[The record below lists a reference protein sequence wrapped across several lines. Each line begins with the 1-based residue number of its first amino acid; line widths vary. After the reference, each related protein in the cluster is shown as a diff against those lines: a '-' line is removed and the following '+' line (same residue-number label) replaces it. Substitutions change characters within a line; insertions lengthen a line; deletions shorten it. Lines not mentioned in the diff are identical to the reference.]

1 MRRAATVVS
10 LFALLVWTR
19 AALSDGMFMPAK
31 LSPRVAGQTGVAS
44 TAQKAVIIDMLQGEE
59 ILLLQTTYQGPA
71 DDFAWV
77 IPVPGLPG
85 KNDVFSAS
93 PEFLDVVFG
102 QTTPRIHT
110 EMDDPVPSVSF
121 AGGPDFA
128 SSLRATAGFVGHQPE
143 VFVHQRMQVGMY
155 DAAVLSATGA
165 GVLTRWLLENDFQV
179 PQNAT
184 ELLATYVEKSWYFV
198 ALRIMP
204 EEIARSAVAEDVDP
218 IGIRFKTDRLV
229 FPLTI
234 SRASSREETEILLV
248 IMADG
253 AVRCDQLPSVSL
265 PLGQTFDPGESYAT
279 IRRAALQ
286 TRGPGVIVEYTG
298 GRPMP
303 YRDMDFVRD
312 LRRPL
317 HERGLTALQ
326 GTRLWTVLD
335 NRQMEDLTFSPIQ
348 AEPAAV
354 EVTRYALVRR
364 GWSTWLLHSTP
375 GVILLLA
382 CFGALLFLLMSVVD
396 IGQAAFTPKRTR
408 IILWTALSFMVLN
421 WLICPIGFVVI
432 PFMLLGFAAEA
443 RATQKPG
450 APMSTTTRPLLAAD
464 IRWLLSTLGFFI
476 IGLTTVACFLAPGSF
491 FEDDYLGRR
500 IAVLLTG
507 QMAAIPALIVIAAL
521 VAWVWQVCIAL
532 RPALE
537 DRGFLRRA
545 APFAIVALLLVWA
558 ALARAYRSDVFLPM
572 PGFMAPAFLM
582 GILGTGAVALATMA
596 WAALVAVLLQIMSA
610 PERVQEQAKLLAIT
624 TVLVIVTMFLTEFA
638 IPPLDE
644 AHAGMISPRRV
655 SYTTLDKALTD
666 LDDAMLA
673 FLEDHGCYPAKLA
686 DLTAAARPDHG
697 VDASGNRVKLAGT
710 WVQPYLSDL
719 PMDPLT
725 RSRDTWVYEPT
736 GSPMV
741 DSGGYTIVITQKQP
755 LYQEMRQPFYR
766 SYGEWSEGPLD
777 QPLRY
782 YPEAD

>member
-10 LFALLVWTR
+10 LLAMLVSMR
-19 AALSDGMFMPAK
+19 AALSDGMFMPPK
-31 LSPRVAGQTGVAS
+31 MSPRVAGQTGVAS

-102 QTTPRIHT
+102 QTTPRIWT
-110 EMDDPVPSVSF
+110 TMDDPVSSVSF
-121 AGGPDFA
+121 AGGLYFA
-128 SSLRATAGFVGHQPE
+128 SSRRATVGFGGGQAK

-179 PQNAT
+179 PQNAA

-198 ALRIMP
+198 ALRITP
-204 EEIARSAVAEDVDP
+204 EEIPASALVEDVDP

-253 AVRCDQLPSVSL
+253 VVRCDQLPSVSL

-286 TRGPGVIVEYTG
+286 TGDPGVIVEYTG
-298 GRPMP
+298 GQPMP

-312 LRRPL
+312 LRRPVYKK
-317 HERGLTALQ
+317 GLTALQ

-335 NRQMEDLTFSPIQ
+335 NHQMEDLTFSPIQ
-348 AEPAAV
+348 VEPAAV
-354 EVTRYALVRR
+354 HVKRYALVRR

-382 CFGALLFLLMSVVD
+382 CFGALLFLLMSVID
-396 IGQAAFTPKRTR
+396 IGQAAFTPQRTR
-408 IILWTALSFMVLN
+408 IMLWTTVLFMVLN
-421 WLICPIGFVVI
+421 WLICPIGFAVI
-432 PFMLLGFAAEA
+432 HLVLLGFAAEA

-450 APMSTTTRPLLAAD
+450 APMSTTTRPIVASD

-476 IGLTTVACFLAPGSF
+476 IGLTAVACVLAPGAF

-500 IAVLLTG
+500 MALLLTG
-507 QMAAIPALIVIAAL
+507 QMAAVPALIVIAAL
-521 VAWVWQVCIAL
+521 LAWVSQVWMTL
-532 RPALE
+532 RPALQ
-537 DRGFLRRA
+537 DGGFVRRIV
-545 APFAIVALLLVWA
+545 PFAAVALVLVWA
-558 ALARAYRSDVFLPM
+558 ALEPAYKSQFFLPM

-582 GILGTGAVALATMA
+582 GILGTAAVALATVA
-596 WAALVAVLLQIMSA
+596 WAALVGVLVQIPFA
-610 PERVQEQAKLLAIT
+610 PQRVQQYAKSLAIT
-624 TVLVIVTMFLTEFA
+624 TALVILTMFLLEFA
-638 IPPLDE
+638 IRPLDK
-644 AHAGMISPRRV
+644 AHAGMMSARRA
-655 SYTTLDKALTD
+655 SYTRLDEALTD

-673 FLEDHGCYPAKLA
+673 FVEDHGCYPATLA
-686 DLTAAARPDHG
+686 DLTAQEAPQHG
-697 VDASGNRVKLAGT
+697 VDASGNRVRLAGA
-710 WVQPYLSDL
+710 WARPYLSDL
-719 PMDPLT
+719 PLDPLT

-736 GSPMV
+736 GTPMV
-741 DSGGYTIVITQKQP
+741 DSGGYTIALEQVLPQHG
-755 LYQEMRQPFYR
+755 RPFR
-766 SYGEWSEGPLD
+766 
-777 QPLRY
+777 
-782 YPEAD
+782 